1 MNLAF
6 QFLDVAVVLIIL
18 ASAVYAT
25 YRGFVSESL
34 AVFGWIAAA
43 YATLYFGPWVAW
55 WMRDMLKPQ
64 WLGEAAG
71 YVLVF
76 LVVLIPLQ
84 FASSRISQNI
94 KKSQVGTVDS
104 VLGTGFGIL
113 RGVAIIGIAYL
124 VFVMYAPCSQPS
136 WLVNARLFPAI
147 HASAEVVAS
156 LIPDQKVRAPKDP
169 CSDSRESARSDRR
182 KTQGNLVRTAQIRGP
197 AGSESGRTAADPA
210 AQSQTGQACQE
221 DLWRQGPAR
230 ARQTHRNHQQR
241 RERQAMSGLTA
252 PFAVEDADSLHE
264 ECGVFGIFGH
274 PGAGALTVL
283 GLHAL
288 QHRGQ
293 EAAGIVSYDRGQFIA
308 ERHPG
313 LVGDIFG
320 KNSAHAANLKGE
332 YAIGHN
338 RYSTAGGSAVRNI
351 QPLFAD

>member
-169 CSDSRESARSDRR
+169 CSDSRESADPIVQKLMENSSEPPKSAVQPAPKAAEPQRAKPKPVKHAKKTYGAKDR
-182 KTQGNLVRTAQIRGP
+182 
-197 AGSESGRTAADPA
+197 
-210 AQSQTGQACQE
+210 
-221 DLWRQGPAR
+221 
-230 ARQTHRNHQQR
+230 
-241 RERQAMSGLTA
+241 
-252 PFAVEDADSLHE
+252 
-264 ECGVFGIFGH
+264 
-274 PGAGALTVL
+274 
-283 GLHAL
+283 HAL
-288 QHRGQ
+288 
-293 EAAGIVSYDRGQFIA
+293 DRLIETTNSDA
-308 ERHPG
+308 N
-313 LVGDIFG
+313 G
-320 KNSAHAANLKGE
+320 K
-332 YAIGHN
+332 
-338 RYSTAGGSAVRNI
+338 
-351 QPLFAD
+351 P